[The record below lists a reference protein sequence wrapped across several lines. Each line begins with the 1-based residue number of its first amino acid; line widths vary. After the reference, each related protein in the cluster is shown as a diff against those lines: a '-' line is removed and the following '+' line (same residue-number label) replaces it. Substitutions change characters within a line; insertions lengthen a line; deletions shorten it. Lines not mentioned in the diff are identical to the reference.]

1 MTLRTKAAIL
11 FAALLAIHT
20 GAAATPDGHDDRKEK
35 RHEEPVSDKGRLKI
49 SGYLQPQF
57 QWGEGDASLKVGTPN
72 DNPSESFNRFG
83 LRRGHLK
90 FAYAYKTASAVVQI
104 DVSTE
109 KGVIL
114 KDAYIDV
121 KEPWLRTF
129 GLQAGV
135 FNRPFGLEIELSS
148 SVRETPERSY
158 IFPMLFPDERDFGAM
173 LVIRAPEDSPWHIV
187 GLQAGIFSGNGIGQD
202 NDNRKDFIGHL
213 SFGDE
218 FDDFS
223 FRAGASYYHGFV
235 YQGTGT
241 VHTMTDSGFRTETD
255 PSNKG
260 RYAKRQYYGF
270 DACFRF
276 ETDLGTT
283 TLRGEYLFGTQP
295 GTQTSSKSPNTAAL
309 PASDTYL
316 RPFRGGYVLLAHDI
330 EDTPFSLVA
339 KYDVYDPNTKVSG
352 NALGTGG
359 TGITDALRWAIGFG
373 ATWHI
378 MKGLK
383 LTAYYDIVR
392 NETSTA
398 LDGFVADLKDDMFTL
413 RLQYKF

>member
-1 MTLRTKAAIL
+1 MTLRKAAIL

-20 GAAATPDGHDDRKEK
+20 GAAAAPDGHDDRKEK

-148 SVRETPERSY
+148 SVRES
-158 IFPMLFPDERDFGAM
+158 
-173 LVIRAPEDSPWHIV
+173 
-187 GLQAGIFSGNGIGQD
+187 
-202 NDNRKDFIGHL
+202 
-213 SFGDE
+213 
-218 FDDFS
+218 
-223 FRAGASYYHGFV
+223 
-235 YQGTGT
+235 
-241 VHTMTDSGFRTETD
+241 
-255 PSNKG
+255 
-260 RYAKRQYYGF
+260 
-270 DACFRF
+270 
-276 ETDLGTT
+276 
-283 TLRGEYLFGTQP
+283 
-295 GTQTSSKSPNTAAL
+295 AL
-309 PASDTYL
+309 PMVSSLAERLQISVAPAMACRVLGGKGAQRSSQISTASVSAGCVPHWNNRFVPKGTCAPD
-316 RPFRGGYVLLAHDI
+316 RSM
-330 EDTPFSLVA
+330 TPFSA
-339 KYDVYDPNTKVSG
+339 
-352 NALGTGG
+352 
-359 TGITDALRWAIGFG
+359 G
-373 ATWHI
+373 A
-378 MKGLK
+378 G
-383 LTAYYDIVR
+383 VNCR
-392 NETSTA
+392 FS
-398 LDGFVADLKDDMFTL
+398 
-413 RLQYKF
+413 

>member
-1 MTLRTKAAIL
+1 M
-11 FAALLAIHT
+11 LAIHT
-20 GAAATPDGHDDRKEK
+20 GAAAAPDGHDDRKEK

-72 DNPSESFNRFG
+72 DNPSKSFNRFG

-187 GLQAGIFSGNGIGQD
+187 GL
-202 NDNRKDFIGHL
+202 
-213 SFGDE
+213 
-218 FDDFS
+218 
-223 FRAGASYYHGFV
+223 
-235 YQGTGT
+235 
-241 VHTMTDSGFRTETD
+241 
-255 PSNKG
+255 
-260 RYAKRQYYGF
+260 
-270 DACFRF
+270 
-276 ETDLGTT
+276 
-283 TLRGEYLFGTQP
+283 
-295 GTQTSSKSPNTAAL
+295 
-309 PASDTYL
+309 
-316 RPFRGGYVLLAHDI
+316 
-330 EDTPFSLVA
+330 
-339 KYDVYDPNTKVSG
+339 
-352 NALGTGG
+352 
-359 TGITDALRWAIGFG
+359 
-373 ATWHI
+373 
-378 MKGLK
+378 
-383 LTAYYDIVR
+383 
-392 NETSTA
+392 
-398 LDGFVADLKDDMFTL
+398 
-413 RLQYKF
+413 